1 MWINSSYPVV
11 AAGLARALEGHASVH
26 LGPEA
31 PADLPS
37 CAIIDVGSARDL
49 SGSIRYIQ
57 ELNSDIPSLIFSLH
71 LDLRLAKAAFQAGA
85 RGFIHARMQPA
96 QIVRAIEV
104 TQKGQLAA
112 PRQLLEYLLAYDEST
127 GLDALGSRQREIL
140 GHLAVG
146 LSNAEIAKRLYLSE
160 STIKQH
166 LRHTYKILGV
176 SNRTEAVN
184 LFRKAE
190 GS

>member
-1 MWINSSYPVV
+1 
-11 AAGLARALEGHASVH
+11 
-26 LGPEA
+26 
-31 PADLPS
+31 
-37 CAIIDVGSARDL
+37 
-49 SGSIRYIQ
+49 
-57 ELNSDIPSLIFSLH
+57 
-71 LDLRLAKAAFQAGA
+71 
-85 RGFIHARMQPA
+85 MQPA

-146 LSNAEIAKRLYLSE
+146 LSNAEIAKLLYLSE

-184 LFRKAE
+184 LLRKAE